1 MSTPTAVD
9 VQVAKKRC
17 LGRCDPKKGHGR
29 PVGPTNEEGYG
40 VSPGRR
46 VGTTKEKGIVLVQ
59 VNYLEVQQQGRSMVL
74 VQGD

>member
-1 MSTPTAVD
+1 MGTTKEEGYGVSP
-9 VQVAKKRC
+9 
-17 LGRCDPKKGHGR
+17 GRL
-29 PVGPTNEEGYG
+29 VGPTKEEGYG

-46 VGTTKEKGIVLVQ
+46 VGTTKEEGIVLVQ